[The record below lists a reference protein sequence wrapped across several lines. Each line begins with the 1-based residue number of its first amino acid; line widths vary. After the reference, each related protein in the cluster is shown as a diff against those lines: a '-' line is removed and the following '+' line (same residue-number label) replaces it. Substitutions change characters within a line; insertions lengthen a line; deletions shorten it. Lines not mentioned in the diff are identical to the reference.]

1 MGTVLIKYGNAELKK
16 YSANSA
22 PIISYDGNTLKTA
35 GSYTSVTLLCANKVM
50 KKNIYIGGTTVTL
63 KTEGTYCTNNI
74 SITYTKTSPSN
85 PQTVASTTS
94 TTITVPEGYNRVQF
108 FAVGGGGAGSAVGEP
123 GGEKQDAI
131 GGGGGGGYT
140 KEVTLTTSPGTT
152 YILKVGPGATKVDTD
167 GTASEVLQGSTTV
180 LSAAGGEGG
189 GHYYLNVSYS
199 GWGGNGGSGGS
210 VYSFSNGGIGGTD
223 GGNGIGASDNEYY
236 KDDPTTGSGKG
247 QGTTTKCSFVT
258 NSPAYG
264 AGGGGSCTGVVA
276 HVTNESWSTGLT
288 LSECVEQ
295 ARQQALASAKYAS
308 LAGGATGGGH
318 GGCIVAGS
326 RDDGYGED
334 TYNTSYLIIGCTAGT
349 AGTGGGGGGGV
360 SDWLGN
366 TPGRKTIV
374 SGLGGT
380 GVILYRFYEA

>member
-108 FAVGGGGAGSAVGEP
+108 FAVGGGGAGSVVGAP
-123 GGEKQDAI
+123 GAEKQDAI

-140 KEVTLTTSPGTT
+140 KEVTLTTSPGMT
-152 YILKVGPGATKVDTD
+152 YILKVGPGATKASTD

-189 GHYYLNVSYS
+189 GYHYLTVSYA
-199 GWGGNGGSGGS
+199 GWAGNGGSGGS
-210 VYSFSNGGIGGTD
+210 VYSSSEGGIGGTD
-223 GGNGIGASDNEYY
+223 GGNGIGASDKESF

-264 AGGGGSCTGVVA
+264 AGGGGSCTGSVA
-276 HVTNESWSTGLT
+276 RVENDSYSTGLT
-288 LSECVEQ
+288 LSQCLEQ
-295 ARQQALASAKYAS
+295 ARQQALASAQYAS

-318 GGCIVAGS
+318 GGCVYSASRYAG
-326 RDDGYGED
+326 DDE
-334 TYNTSYLIIGCTAGT
+334 YNSSYAYIACTAGT

-366 TPGRKTIV
+366 TPGRITIA